1 MQLVICPKCSE
12 AVPIERIDDHLSD
25 HFAESNHKVEE
36 HETKSAGG

>member
-12 AVPIERIDDHLSD
+12 AVPIEKINDHLSK
-25 HFAESNHKVEE
+25 HLETNFKVEE